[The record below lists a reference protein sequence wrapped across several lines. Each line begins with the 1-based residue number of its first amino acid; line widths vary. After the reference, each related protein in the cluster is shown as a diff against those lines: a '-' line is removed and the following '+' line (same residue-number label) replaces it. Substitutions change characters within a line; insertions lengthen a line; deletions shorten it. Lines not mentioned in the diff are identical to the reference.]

1 MKMAKKV
8 YDRLLKMESRML
20 LFGSG
25 AFVRIVDVGCP
36 FGFWEFGKIH
46 VAHDA

>member
-8 YDRLLKMESRML
+8 YDRFLQMESRML

-25 AFVRIVDVGCP
+25 VLSVDVGCP